1 MVSQKVTVKNASG
14 LHARPANVFV
24 KEAIRYPGCNILFKK
39 DGRTFVGKSLVAVL
53 SACVKCGTEI
63 ELIADGADEET
74 ALRAMVAAVE
84 AGLGE

>member
-24 KEAIRYPGCNILFKK
+24 KEAILHPGCNILLKK
-39 DGRTFVGKSLVAVL
+39 DGRTFVGKSLVSIL

-63 ELIADGADEET
+63 ELIADGANEEE
-74 ALRAMVAAVE
+74 ALCAMVAAVE
-84 AGLGE
+84 SGLGE

>member
-24 KEAIRYPGCNILFKK
+24 KEAIRHAGCNILFKK
-39 DGRTFVGKSLVAVL
+39 DGRTFISKSLITVL
-53 SACVKCGTEI
+53 SACIKCGTEI
-63 ELIADGADEET
+63 ELIADGVNEEE

-84 AGLGE
+84 SGLGE